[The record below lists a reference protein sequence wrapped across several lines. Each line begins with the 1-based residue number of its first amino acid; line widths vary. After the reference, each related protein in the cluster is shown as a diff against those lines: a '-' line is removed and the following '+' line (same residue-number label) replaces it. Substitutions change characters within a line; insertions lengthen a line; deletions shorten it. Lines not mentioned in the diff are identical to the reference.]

1 MIEPQVDV
9 LYVNGIGDQ
18 RRTQG
23 QQLRVIK
30 PVVEVQLI
38 VPLYHD
44 LERIVFIVRLLE
56 VFSERLVGVDTH
68 FIALLAV
75 KGQNILLPELRHFS
89 LVLLVVFF
97 ATAND
102 LVFCGEL
109 LRLFKVVFFLHLVN
123 FFLSL
128 NIFLFLN
135 FCIIS

>member
-30 PVVEVQLI
+30 PVVEVQLV

-75 KGQNILLPELRHFS
+75 
-89 LVLLVVFF
+89 
-97 ATAND
+97 
-102 LVFCGEL
+102 
-109 LRLFKVVFFLHLVN
+109 
-123 FFLSL
+123 
-128 NIFLFLN
+128 
-135 FCIIS
+135 